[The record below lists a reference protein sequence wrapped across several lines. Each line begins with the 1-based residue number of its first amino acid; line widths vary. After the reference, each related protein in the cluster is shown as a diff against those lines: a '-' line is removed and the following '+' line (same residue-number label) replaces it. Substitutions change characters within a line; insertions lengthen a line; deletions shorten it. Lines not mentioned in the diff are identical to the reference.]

1 MSFYE
6 HTASVEELALKLI
19 SHWSEEAKRFF
30 VVNNRYDDAE
40 SLDDVECFIGYDNIS
55 LQSRK
60 APESELNHLTEQAN
74 IFRPLL
80 ETGTQIEKD
89 LQRCVKDYRQGISH
103 PILDFVR
110 YGVQNSSEQEVI
122 IEITRDSAYRWAKQ
136 VYKIDIS
143 EWAPQTHS
151 SVHEMAG
158 SDEHK
163 IKPKIDQVADSAFK
177 PDSIIP
183 RQHSEPTEP
192 DILLLTLA
200 WSLDT
205 FMEIQVKNW
214 RNVMVDQ
221 DRSTGQAWFR
231 GTKLNKTKVIN
242 TITPEYGDEP
252 LSQRKIHDHISP
264 ALKVIMHQWVIQ
276 EPFKKGEVKAVCR
289 TLFALFFS
297 AIRAATAK
305 TDNGDAFDNLIKSPA
320 KSAAYMYEINTIPA
334 HLSKNEIEAC
344 LNKYWP

>member
-1 MSFYE
+1 
-6 HTASVEELALKLI
+6 
-19 SHWSEEAKRFF
+19 
-30 VVNNRYDDAE
+30 
-40 SLDDVECFIGYDNIS
+40 
-55 LQSRK
+55 
-60 APESELNHLTEQAN
+60 
-74 IFRPLL
+74 
-80 ETGTQIEKD
+80 
-89 LQRCVKDYRQGISH
+89 
-103 PILDFVR
+103 
-110 YGVQNSSEQEVI
+110 
-122 IEITRDSAYRWAKQ
+122 
-136 VYKIDIS
+136 
-143 EWAPQTHS
+143 
-151 SVHEMAG
+151 MAG